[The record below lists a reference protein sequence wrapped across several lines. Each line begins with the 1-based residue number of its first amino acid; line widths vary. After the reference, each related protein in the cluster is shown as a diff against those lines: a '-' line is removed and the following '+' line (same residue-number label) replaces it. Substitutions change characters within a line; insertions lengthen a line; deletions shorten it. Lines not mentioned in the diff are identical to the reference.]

1 MLDDFEILPI
11 VREALIRSELEVL
24 SESLPGLEKLEALQ
38 GHHKFERDPTIF
50 AITREDALRA
60 AADPSGRSI
69 PSRFKIFVK
78 RKYLEER
85 RSGSRRTPKFLPIFV
100 ENLAHIISRDLKIP
114 KDGRSQRLADTIK
127 ILQTDQGNTPFSVEI
142 KSASQTL
149 CLDFMIWENGDNIL
163 KLLKKESPILEQVIY
178 NPYNCSLKLRRVNKL
193 EKLELEDFIG
203 KYQFNIG
210 KYQFNIG
217 GPFLSS
223 QSLEE
228 LILLLDLSNMVN
240 LSTVNF
246 RVERT
251 DEFLET
257 LQQKKNQSSPG
268 QFRSAFQFLVQSN
281 NWHKNLVEAINFKLV
296 PLDQSATCRIPFK
309 PQVTKKLLE
318 KFKKHEEGIRFQSS
332 FEDDSFY
339 HSRFQDQQSIRLL
352 MLIVA
357 LIGDLLVFRESKAYF
372 KSLFMTFFGTE
383 LKTQDSI
390 LDVFKDPVLQRL
402 LQLLPISTAFSST
415 NLGKQFSHDEEQE
428 FKPLNEDSFIQMD
441 RDTLEDSFD
450 SELELLS
457 IGTNRI

>member
-1 MLDDFEILPI
+1 MLDDFEILPN
-11 VREALIRSELEVL
+11 VREALIRSEVEAL

-69 PSRFKIFVK
+69 PSRFKIFIK

-85 RSGSRRTPKFLPIFV
+85 RSSSRRTPKFLPIFV
-100 ENLAHIISRDLKIP
+100 ENLVHIISRDLKIP
-114 KDGRSQRLADTIK
+114 KDGRSQLLADTIK
-127 ILQTDQGNTPFSVEI
+127 IFQTDQGNTPFSVVI

-163 KLLKKESPILEQVIY
+163 KLLKKESPIWEQVTY

-193 EKLELEDFIG
+193 EKLELEDFNG
-203 KYQFNIG
+203 KYQFNID
-210 KYQFNIG
+210 

-251 DEFLET
+251 EKFLET
-257 LQQKKNQSSPG
+257 LKQKMNQSSPG
-268 QFRSAFQFLVQSN
+268 QFRSAFQCLVQSN

-332 FEDDSFY
+332 FQDDSFY

-372 KSLFMTFFGTE
+372 KSLFMAFFGTE

-390 LDVFKDPVLQRL
+390 RDVFEDPVLQRL
-402 LQLLPISTAFSST
+402 LQLLPISSAFSST